1 MTRTEALEIERKYD
15 VGPVESI
22 PDFTGIAGVDRVDD
36 GGTVV
41 LGAVYYDL
49 ATRALLRHGI
59 TLRRR
64 RGGKDEGW
72 HIKFPAA
79 PHRLEVHV
87 PLSAAEDAV
96 PDAVPVEVLDLVRVH
111 VRGQS
116 LIPVA
121 RLTTTRTITT
131 LVGTVGSPLIEICD
145 DLVDSE
151 DLTTGVERSWR
162 EWEAEVV
169 GAGDYPV
176 DEQARVVDAVEYCL
190 LNAGASPGLGGPKLA
205 LALGGK
211 PKDPLTEGKPGTVRN
226 VLTASFRR
234 AAEDLMVWDPRVRR
248 NEEGSLHQLRVRSR
262 TLRSMLKTYRP
273 LLDAEQADHLEERLK
288 LVGGTLSAARDAEV
302 MQDLIGKGIA
312 RQPQGSIPRHVMR
325 RLEKMSA
332 AQRLK
337 ARSHVLRELNSTGY
351 FATLDALD
359 DFTSSLP
366 LRGGKKK
373 GGKAASELPQAVK
386 RQQTAVLKTAHRANR
401 ETDLD
406 TQLELLHEVRKRS
419 KRLRYA
425 IRSVDG
431 TSGFSFSA
439 QMGKSGKASE
449 KIQDILG
456 THRDSVLFQRYL
468 LKASR
473 AARRAG
479 DNTFAYGVLHE
490 AEQSIQRTAEAD
502 FRKTLAKL

>member
-1 MTRTEALEIERKYD
+1 MKRSEALEIERKYD
-15 VGPVESI
+15 VGPEDSV
-22 PDFTGIAGVDRVDD
+22 PDLAGITGVARVDD

-41 LGAVYYDL
+41 LEAVYYDL
-49 ATRALLRHGI
+49 ATRDLLRYGI

-64 RGGKDEGW
+64 HGGADEGW

-87 PLSAAEDAV
+87 PLAAADEAV
-96 PDAVPVEVLDLVRVH
+96 PAEVLDLVRVH
-111 VRGQS
+111 VRTHP

-131 LVGTVGSPLIEICD
+131 LIGSAGSPLIEICD

-151 DLTTGVERSWR
+151 DLTTGATRSWR

-169 GAGDYPV
+169 GADAYPD
-176 DEQARVVDAVEYCL
+176 DEQAGVADAVEDCL
-190 LNAGASPGLGGPKLA
+190 LNAGASPSLGGPKLA
-205 LALGGK
+205 TALGGI
-211 PKDPLTEGKPGTVRN
+211 PESSHAEGKPGSVRN

-234 AAEDLMVWDPRVRR
+234 AAADLLVWDLRFRR

-273 LLDAEQADHLEERLK
+273 LLDAERADRLEERLK
-288 LVGGTLSAARDAEV
+288 LMGGTLSAARDAEV
-302 MQDLIGKGIA
+302 MQDLVRKGVA
-312 RQPQGSIPRHVMR
+312 RQPPGTIPRHVIR

-332 AQRLK
+332 AQHQK
-337 ARSHVLRELNSTGY
+337 ALARVLRSLNSTDY
-351 FATLDALD
+351 FTTLDALD

-366 LRGGKKK
+366 LKGGKKN
-373 GGKAASELPQAVK
+373 GGKAASLLPPAVK
-386 RQQTAVLKTAHRANR
+386 RQQARVLELARQANR

-406 TQLELLHEVRKRS
+406 AQLERLHDVRKKS

-425 IRSVDG
+425 LRSVDG
-431 TSGFSFSA
+431 SSGFSFGA
-439 QMGKSGKASE
+439 QMGKSMKSSE

-456 THRDSVLFQRYL
+456 THHDSVLFQQFL
-468 LKASR
+468 LKVSR

-490 AEQSIQRTAEAD
+490 AEHSIQRAAEAD
-502 FRKTLAKL
+502 FRERIATLD